1 MCYPKYDF
9 VIMFL
14 KHHVVLLLK
23 IKMHRDEIA
32 YVKDHSRGSCITI
45 KYNDKKN
52 QMNLL
57 SILSFFDMRTIHSY
71 S

>member
-1 MCYPKYDF
+1 
-9 VIMFL
+9 
-14 KHHVVLLLK
+14 
-23 IKMHRDEIA
+23 MHRDEIA
-32 YVKDHSRGSCITI
+32 YVKDHFRGCCITI

-57 SILSFFDMRTIHSY
+57 SILSFFDMSIIHSY

>member
-1 MCYPKYDF
+1 
-9 VIMFL
+9 
-14 KHHVVLLLK
+14 
-23 IKMHRDEIA
+23 MHRDEIA